1 MNGRL
6 AKKQTNRNVYRC
18 HVIGPRDAGKTTFCQ
33 GLLERSLQDIEGI
46 KEEDLP
52 RNVINTVQVYGQ
64 EKYLILQDIDVK
76 SLTDM
81 LSPIDLHCDVCCLVY
96 DISNPR
102 SFEFAARIFLVCF
115 EVSFID
121 LLKWYQMVPNGL
133 KHMQFTRNSTIVY
146 LVKMEY
152 G

>member
-1 MNGRL
+1 M
-6 AKKQTNRNVYRC
+6 
-18 HVIGPRDAGKTTFCQ
+18 
-33 GLLERSLQDIEGI
+33 QDIEGI
-46 KEEDLP
+46 KEADLP

-102 SFEFAARIFLVCF
+102 SFEFAARIFLVCYDIF
-115 EVSFID
+115 YID
-121 LLKWYQMVPNGL
+121 LKGTKWFELLQLIVLDDFGMNRMV
-133 KHMQFTRNSTIVY
+133 
-146 LVKMEY
+146 
-152 G
+152 